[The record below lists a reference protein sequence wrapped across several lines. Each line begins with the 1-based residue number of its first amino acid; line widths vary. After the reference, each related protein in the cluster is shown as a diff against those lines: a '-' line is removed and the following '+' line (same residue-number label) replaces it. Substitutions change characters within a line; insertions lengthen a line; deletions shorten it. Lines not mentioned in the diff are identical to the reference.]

1 MAPQRVVS
9 EMRRIATLV
18 VTALALGGAAHAQ
31 TAALPAG
38 ASPEQAAYYAA
49 VTQARASLPL
59 FWQRMM
65 ENPGGPGDYSL
76 KVVFPSP
83 GGAIEDIWLTD
94 VKRDGDHVVGR
105 LNYDPE
111 SMPNMHR
118 GQTVPINQANIVDWS
133 FKEGRKRYGEFTTR
147 VLAKAHP
154 EESAK
159 TMALLSDNPLPY
171 EARTH

>member
-1 MAPQRVVS
+1 
-9 EMRRIATLV
+9 MRRLLKAALV
-18 VTALALGGAAHAQ
+18 CSALAMATAAHAQ
-31 TAALPAG
+31 DPTLPAG

-94 VKRDGDHVVGR
+94 IKRDGDHVVGR

-111 SMPNMHR
+111 GMPNLHR
-118 GQTVPINQANIVDWS
+118 GQTVPVNQANIIDWS

-147 VLAKAHP
+147 ALAKAHP

-159 TMALLSDNPLPY
+159 AMAALSDNPLPAD
-171 EARTH
+171 ARK